1 MFNSLALTPL
11 PTHDLLQSRVA
22 RFGDVHF
29 FFFVN
34 LYLDIISR
42 HIFLIHAVQKKT
54 IRKIKTRISK
64 NVVNIIKK
72 KLTSKT
78 QSDQLKW

>member
-22 RFGDVHF
+22 RLGDVHF
-29 FFFVN
+29 FVVVK

-72 KLTSKT
+72 KN
-78 QSDQLKW
+78 